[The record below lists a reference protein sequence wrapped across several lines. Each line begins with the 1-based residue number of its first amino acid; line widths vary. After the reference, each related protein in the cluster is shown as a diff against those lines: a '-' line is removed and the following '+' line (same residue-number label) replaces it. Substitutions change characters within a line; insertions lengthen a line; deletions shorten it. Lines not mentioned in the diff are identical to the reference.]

1 MLVGRFN
8 CRESAFLAAR
18 RSEEPKPRAGPRR
31 AAAQESFFGIEGT
44 QKTPEDV
51 WSQWDASLPDAETL
65 ETLDDLQ
72 LSEAWRG
79 ALLMEAVRWAARGD
93 AEWLQRWARGALRQP
108 TVLEGEEPPVTRP
121 SDIVRLALQCLAELL
136 ARSREG
142 LRRNELR
149 ALVWFFEFMPQR
161 PMRPMPGAGKAPA
174 PDRQLQA
181 LRSSVDDELRA
192 MDRHPFKTVKEGV
205 PGGDLPICVGD
216 VLTRVHD
223 FCDAL
228 ELECP
233 WPRDLDNHLDVLL
246 FVNLLQAFDCTRKW
260 KPSVRSLRAT
270 RAHQSARQLILRL
283 PLDQDTVT
291 QQLRKMDRSARED
304 RERAVGTALELAWA
318 SEDPEVEEPSSFLEP
333 QEAEPQLSG
342 NVPVEDNED
351 KVDEGS
357 KLSDVRQR
365 RDARVKWDVEEEE
378 EEEAPARNTGQTNR
392 GWRQLRTIAS
402 DGGQLGRA
410 SMYMHHIAAP
420 WKQKFILQVAKTA
433 GLSGRCLFGKP
444 GRILVEGP
452 FEIVAKYTSQIQSWP
467 WKTCNLQGPWQ
478 VEGRAFDDFDQLASS
493 SEFKKA
499 AHYASPFATT
509 CGTVVQIAQAPA
521 FQIQDALGRQP
532 VKQVP
537 PKQGGSPPLS
547 SAAVLVSED
556 MAIRVFSAKSRAL
569 LSTLPPPP
577 NAKVQVLEVFLCPE
591 WQLLIL
597 WLSSE
602 EVAIFYV
609 PSAPLE
615 KSKAEEQ
622 PIPRTQAAT
631 PLLLRRFSIVEV
643 RTQMMDKDL
652 SKESFRCVSLYH
664 GPLPKGDTLLHTVKV
679 AQQVLEEDSSPASPR
694 RQIPKQT
701 PPTGFHPL
709 RSIGSRWLCRAR
721 AFLCSILG
729 RRRRQ
734 CFRHGDKDGKEL
746 TLIAGASPVLQRPSV
761 AVQRRASL
769 HGAAAGLRAT
779 ARRAAR
785 RRRTNHWVRGSS
797 AGGKRSLA
805 GGSLVNAKMDS
816 KSLRKMGLMCLLS
829 YGFVSNV
836 NALLLILLATYRSI
850 VATGASPLA
859 SPVALKQFGITWAG
873 LYVISNIVRP
883 VRISIA
889 LAISKPF
896 DNMEKLSCKRWM
908 AVGLVVLLLNVV
920 LTIAFLWGGMLF
932 VSSITG
938 VKVDPSQFGTLVKAG
953 KAAHA
958 KH

>member
-499 AHYASPFATT
+499 VATA
-509 CGTVVQIAQAPA
+509 GLSQEL
-521 FQIQDALGRQP
+521 LG
-532 VKQVP
+532 
-537 PKQGGSPPLS
+537 
-547 SAAVLVSED
+547 
-556 MAIRVFSAKSRAL
+556 
-569 LSTLPPPP
+569 
-577 NAKVQVLEVFLCPE
+577 
-591 WQLLIL
+591 
-597 WLSSE
+597 
-602 EVAIFYV
+602 
-609 PSAPLE
+609 
-615 KSKAEEQ
+615 
-622 PIPRTQAAT
+622 
-631 PLLLRRFSIVEV
+631 
-643 RTQMMDKDL
+643 
-652 SKESFRCVSLYH
+652 
-664 GPLPKGDTLLHTVKV
+664 
-679 AQQVLEEDSSPASPR
+679 
-694 RQIPKQT
+694 
-701 PPTGFHPL
+701 L
-709 RSIGSRWLCRAR
+709 RS
-721 AFLCSILG
+721 
-729 RRRRQ
+729 
-734 CFRHGDKDGKEL
+734 E
-746 TLIAGASPVLQRPSV
+746 T
-761 AVQRRASL
+761 
-769 HGAAAGLRAT
+769 
-779 ARRAAR
+779 
-785 RRRTNHWVRGSS
+785 
-797 AGGKRSLA
+797 
-805 GGSLVNAKMDS
+805 
-816 KSLRKMGLMCLLS
+816 
-829 YGFVSNV
+829 
-836 NALLLILLATYRSI
+836 
-850 VATGASPLA
+850 
-859 SPVALKQFGITWAG
+859 
-873 LYVISNIVRP
+873 
-883 VRISIA
+883 
-889 LAISKPF
+889 
-896 DNMEKLSCKRWM
+896 
-908 AVGLVVLLLNVV
+908 
-920 LTIAFLWGGMLF
+920 
-932 VSSITG
+932 
-938 VKVDPSQFGTLVKAG
+938 
-953 KAAHA
+953 
-958 KH
+958 